1 MVTKESLVKDREE
14 ANVALLKLKQKYRSY
29 ANDVCLVV
37 EGKDDIAYYT
47 CILVRY
53 PQFSKA
59 EIIPASN
66 RKKVVDTYKSVDW
79 NVYSRQRVL
88 FFVDRDLSDIT
99 GEETP
104 VATNVYVTDDYSI
117 ENSLF
122 TEDLFFVILRIFFGI
137 EELSP
142 DEVERLSKIY
152 SDAKNEFGRIFMP
165 IMSWVLHWR
174 TNGISCNLNNLN
186 SGDFYRVSA
195 GVLEIKDE
203 FKDPGNLAIEIHTQC
218 GVPYSEYDLSDYK
231 KSICD
236 HVGIQRN
243 IRGKYVRS
251 FFVKLLKSVALSIE
265 TIFPERK
272 KAKAIVE
279 IGPGNALQL
288 LCGYMKTPE
297 SLHSFLMQIEV

>member
-14 ANVALLKLKQKYRSY
+14 ANVALLKLKQKYKSNG
-29 ANDVCLVV
+29 NDVCVVV

-66 RKKVVDTYKSVDW
+66 RKKVVNTYKSVDW

-122 TEDLFFVILRIFFGI
+122 TEELFFVTLKIFFGI
-137 EELSP
+137 EDLKP
-142 DEVERLSKIY
+142 DEVDRLSKIY
-152 SDAKNEFGRIFMP
+152 GAARTEFGRVFMP

-174 TNGISCNLNNLN
+174 TKGLPCNLNNLN
-186 SGDFYRVSA
+186 SGDFYKVNA
-195 GVLEIKDE
+195 GVLELKDE
-203 FKDPGNLAIEIHTQC
+203 FKESGALTTEIHTQC
-218 GVPYSEYDLSDYK
+218 GVPYHEYDISDYEK
-231 KSICD
+231 TICD
-236 HVGIQRN
+236 HGGIQKN

-297 SLHSFLMQIEV
+297 SLHTFLMQLEV